1 MYQSLLKASS
11 IWAAILTLFGF
22 AVAVRAQQAGSPG
35 AVGRPQ
41 STPEPG
47 ASPQP
52 TDPDRL
58 PDTIPAVTSIAQ
70 TFRVTP
76 IKGLSRPFALAF
88 LPDGTMLVTERAGR
102 LRVVRN
108 GVLDPRPI
116 GGMPEVLDLRLK
128 GLQDIAIHPRFSEN
142 RLIYFT
148 YYKPKPGEKD
158 VATATL
164 GRARWDG
171 GDSLSDVKDLFVSDA
186 WCATPSAARIAFERD
201 GRTLFMAIGVP
212 IRLNRPN
219 TAQPEDSQNP
229 GNHAGKVL
237 RLNDDG
243 TVPSDNPFV
252 GRAGYKPEIY
262 ALGIRNS
269 LGLFV
274 HPQTGELWEHE
285 NGPMGGDEINIIK
298 AGKNYGWPVVS
309 YGRAY
314 SGDLT
319 GDTSGPLTTEHNA
332 PGMEAPFLFWVPS
345 IAPSGFLYYT
355 GERFESWKGNLF
367 VGGMRGMV
375 FQRIVL
381 NPKGLPVARESM
393 LTDLKQ
399 RIRDI
404 KQGPDGLIYLL
415 TDENH
420 GAILKLEPFPANA
433 ETKGASIAR

>member
-1 MYQSLLKASS
+1 MFPPVLKASS
-11 IWAAILTLFGF
+11 AAVAILMLAVF
-22 AVAVRAQQAGSPG
+22 AGPSSAQPTAQAGAVTRPEAVTQPGDSPL
-35 AVGRPQ
+35 
-41 STPEPG
+41 
-47 ASPQP
+47 P

-58 PDTIPAVTSIAQ
+58 PDSPLDVTSIAHK
-70 TFRVTP
+70 FRLTP

-88 LPDGTMLVTERAGR
+88 LPDGSMLVTERAGR

-108 GVLDPRPI
+108 GVVDPKPI
-116 GGMPEVLDLRLK
+116 AGMPEVLDLRLK
-128 GLQDIAIHPRFSEN
+128 GLQDIALHPRFVEN

-148 YYKPKPGEKD
+148 YYKLKAGEKD
-158 VATATL
+158 VGTATL
-164 GRARWDG
+164 ARARWDG
-171 GDSLSDVKDLFVSDA
+171 GNALSDVKDIFVSDA
-186 WCATPSAARIAFERD
+186 WCATPSAARIAFDRD
-201 GRTLFMAIGVP
+201 GKTLFMAIGVP
-212 IRLNRPN
+212 IRLDRPN
-219 TAQPEDSQNP
+219 TAQPEDSQNA
-229 GNHAGKVL
+229 GSHAGKVL

-243 TVPSDNPFV
+243 TVPADNPFV
-252 GRAGYKPEIY
+252 GKAEYKPEIY

-319 GDTSGPLTTEHNA
+319 GDTSGPLTTDHNA
-332 PGMEAPFLFWVPS
+332 PGMEPPFLFWVPS
-345 IAPSGFLYYT
+345 IAPSGFLLYT
-355 GERFESWKGNLF
+355 GERFERWKGNLF
-367 VGGMRGMV
+367 VGGMRGTV
-375 FQRIVL
+375 LQRIVL
-381 NPKGLPVARESM
+381 NGKGLPVTRESM

-404 KQGPDGLIYLL
+404 RQGPDGLIYVL

-420 GAILKLEPFPANA
+420 GAILKLEPLPKDEKTTAA
-433 ETKGASIAR
+433 ATVR

>member
-1 MYQSLLKASS
+1 M
-11 IWAAILTLFGF
+11 WLT
-22 AVAVRAQQAGSPG
+22 R
-35 AVGRPQ
+35 
-41 STPEPG
+41 
-47 ASPQP
+47 
-52 TDPDRL
+52 
-58 PDTIPAVTSIAQ
+58 
-70 TFRVTP
+70 FRVTP

-88 LPDGTMLVTERAGR
+88 LPDGSMLVTERAGQ

-116 GGMPEVLDLRLK
+116 AGMPEVLDVRLK
-128 GLQDIAIHPRFSEN
+128 GLQDIALHPRFTEN

-148 YYKPKPGEKD
+148 YYKLKPGEKD

-171 GDSLSDVKDLFVSDA
+171 GTALSDVKDLFVSDA
-186 WCATPSAARIAFERD
+186 WCATPSAARIAFDRD

-229 GNHAGKVL
+229 ANHAGKVL

-243 TVPSDNPFV
+243 TAPADNPFV
-252 GRAGYKPEIY
+252 GKAGYKPEIY

-319 GDTSGPLTTEHNA
+319 GDTSGPLTPDHNA
-332 PGMEAPFLFWVPS
+332 PDMEPPFLFWVPS

-367 VGGMRGMV
+367 VGGMRGTV
-375 FQRIVL
+375 LQRIVL
-381 NPKGLPVARESM
+381 NAKGQPVTREPM

-404 KQGPDGLIYLL
+404 RQGPDGLIYAL

-420 GAILKLEPFPANA
+420 GAILKLEPLAKDDKTTA
-433 ETKGASIAR
+433 GATAR